1 VCLPLTIP
9 LLHTASETASAPNVQ
24 DLRARFPDR
33 VAVKPVQHER
43 QISRTHGQDIT
54 ASLTKM
60 HMLTRHRNHPQKPST
75 ISSSSP
81 ALSPSVAPRHRK
93 ATTNRLNVPSA
104 APKLAGKSKTRKL
117 LFPHQTNINIPVS
130 HPECHACHA
139 YLPLPPFHPQSIP
152 LSHQPPALKP
162 TCDLQDRDC
171 LYPPAPGRLR
181 LFQSPPRQAPRSAR
195 RFKTAHVLAWLGAR
209 HDCATGSSLTGDD
222 GPWEFGSR
230 NTDLERSMWREKRK
244 VAESTEKK
252 W

>member
-9 LLHTASETASAPNVQ
+9 LLHAASETASAPNVQ

-60 HMLTRHRNHPQKPST
+60 HMLTRHLNHPQKPST

-104 APKLAGKSKTRKL
+104 APKLAGKSKTR
-117 LFPHQTNINIPVS
+117 
-130 HPECHACHA
+130 
-139 YLPLPPFHPQSIP
+139 
-152 LSHQPPALKP
+152 
-162 TCDLQDRDC
+162 
-171 LYPPAPGRLR
+171 
-181 LFQSPPRQAPRSAR
+181 
-195 RFKTAHVLAWLGAR
+195 
-209 HDCATGSSLTGDD
+209 SLTKQTSTSPSLIQNVMHVMHISPSHLFTLSPSHFHTIPRLSNPHAIFKIVIASIRQLPADFDYSNLRQGRR
-222 GPWEFGSR
+222 PAQPAVSR
-230 NTDLERSMWREKRK
+230 RRMC
-244 VAESTEKK
+244 
-252 W
+252 